1 VRPNQINA
9 SLPTGKRLQPNA
21 FSGFAVAKPHNAF
34 TLGSVET
41 TLLERPLFYIGD
53 HYVTFLGL
61 IAFVGL
67 FAAGLIIARF
77 LQSDLVR
84 RLFSRFKIDT
94 NFVAIVTTI
103 LSLAA
108 LIFFI
113 ISAINAAGI
122 PLGWNAPLP
131 AIKLSLLQ
139 IFLLV
144 ALLIAVFWIA
154 SRTKRF
160 LFNRLL
166 AQSGLDRSLQYA
178 IAQIVGYV
186 VLIIG
191 IVIVLDNAGIHL
203 GALTVFAGA
212 VGVGVGFGLRNI
224 VSDLISGLV
233 LLAERPITI
242 GDRIEVEGIGHEVIT
257 GQVQQIRARS
267 TVIRTN
273 DDIFVIVPNTN
284 FIHSPVTNWHYG
296 SPRVRFRLPVGV
308 AYGSNV
314 NKVRDA
320 LIAAAREHKATL
332 DDPEPNAY
340 LEKFGDSTID
350 FELIVWSKD
359 MSYKPRRFKSD
370 LNYLIYK
377 HLTEAGIE
385 IPNPQRDIHIRD
397 GVIKVKTMTDGEAV
411 GRSEE

>member
-1 VRPNQINA
+1 
-9 SLPTGKRLQPNA
+9 
-21 FSGFAVAKPHNAF
+21 
-34 TLGSVET
+34 VEI
-41 TLLERPLFYIGD
+41 TLLERPLFYVGD

-67 FAAGLIIARF
+67 FAAGLLSARM
-77 LQSDLVR
+77 LQSDAVR
-84 RLFSRFKIDT
+84 RFFSRFKIDA

-113 ISAINAAGI
+113 ISAVNAAGI

-144 ALLIAVFWIA
+144 ALLVAVFWIS

-178 IAQIVGYV
+178 ISQVISN
-186 VLIIG
+186 
-191 IVIVLDNAGIHL
+191 IVLVVGIFIVLENTGIHL

-212 VGVGVGFGLRNI
+212 VGVGVGFGLQNI
-224 VSDLISGLV
+224 ASNFISGLV
-233 LLAERPITI
+233 ILAERPITI
-242 GDRIEVEGIGHEVIT
+242 GDRVEVAGIVGRVE
-257 GQVQQIRARS
+257 QIRARS
-267 TVIRTN
+267 TVILTSDN
-273 DDIFVIVPNTN
+273 IAMIVPNSK
-284 FIHSPVTNWHYG
+284 FIDSPVTNWHY
-296 SPRVRFRLPVGV
+296 SDPRVRFRLPVGV
-308 AYGSNV
+308 AYGSDV
-314 NKVRDA
+314 NKVREA
-320 LIAAAREHKATL
+320 LIAAAREHSATL
-332 DDPEPNAY
+332 SDPEPTAY

-350 FELIVWSKD
+350 FELVAWSQE

-377 HLTEAGIE
+377 HLSAAGIE
-385 IPNPQRDIHIRD
+385 IPNPQRDLHIRD
-397 GVIKVKTMTDGEAV
+397 GVIKVKTMVDREAV